1 MAPNT
6 VYGEHEIPKIA
17 RAAAEVTGVDL
28 PDLMDA
34 FGVTFVSFVGQYGYD
49 RILRVLGRHVRDFL
63 NGLDNLHEYL
73 RFSYPK
79 LQPPSFFCEEESSMG
94 LTLHYRSRRRGF
106 VHYVKGQLRQ
116 VGFLFY
122 QTEINVEVIRETDHV
137 HAEGLTHVIFRLHF
151 NNKAFRINRHH
162 LGNACTDN
170 LLPVRSDVFFEVF
183 PFNVVFGEDMLI
195 KRVGIGLQ
203 NIFEK
208 LEGRRIDESFTLN
221 RPLVKFTWSNVLNHT
236 NNLFELVSRL
246 PIERTG
252 LHGRNSMG
260 DEGSGNLM
268 HNKVHAHKQA
278 TRRRC
283 PWYGLGVPS
292 IENGY
297 GNGEEEVGN
306 GGKAVP
312 LDTSLELM
320 AFQTVTGDAL
330 EGFNTLANENDRCL
344 TLKGQMMF
352 MEDWKS
358 VIFIGTPIMEN
369 LEQMFMTG
377 LYIND
382 LSMHDSSRDLVL
394 AGTQQSA
401 ELKLALDQEQQ
412 KSSKLEESMRMLD
425 VEMKKTDELLYQM
438 IPKAV
443 ADRLRKGEATVLS
456 PRSLY
461 DLKLAESAWRLPK
474 SPWERHERSHLGDCF
489 VEPAHTVTV
498 FQEVTILFSDVVGFT
513 KICSRITP
521 MQVVSMLNS
530 MYTLFDQL
538 TEKHNV
544 YKVET
549 IGDAYMVVSGAPEK
563 TRFHAHYVADMAL
576 DMLRSMKHL
585 QDPSTG
591 DTLQI
596 RIGIHSGAIV
606 AGVVGITMPR
616 YTVFGKDVT
625 NASIIEKTGKVTRN
639 EASVHSGMVVA
650 GVVGL
655 KMPRWCLFGDTVN
668 TASRMESSGQGM
680 HIHISETTKAHLD
693 EEPYVIVERGTV
705 TIKGKGEMKTYWLK
719 EKSGDEPVETLDAP
733 FLTNSSE
740 NESDDG
746 SRDSSRIS
754 TYNPVFSDDVIKKHQ
769 DAPTIAIEEEDAPE
783 KKSGSESKILT
794 LPSETECP
802 ATCRLSA
809 TYDPLLTESRVCI
822 CVTSRKRWKTLYRPG

>member
-1 MAPNT
+1 MYGLLLESINEYIKEAYGESVWKLIRERALCPHHSFVT
-6 VYGEHEIPKIA
+6 HQVYGEHEIPKIA

-268 HNKVHAHKQA
+268 HNKVH
-278 TRRRC
+278 
-283 PWYGLGVPS
+283 GLGVPS

-297 GNGEEEVGN
+297 GNGEEDVGN

-443 ADRLRKGEATVLS
+443 ADRLRKGEASVETC
-456 PRSLY
+456 
-461 DLKLAESAWRLPK
+461 ESHAAY
-474 SPWERHERSHLGDCF
+474 F
-489 VEPAHTVTV
+489 QV

-596 RIGIHSGAIV
+596 RIG
-606 AGVVGITMPR
+606 
-616 YTVFGKDVT
+616 
-625 NASIIEKTGKVTRN
+625 
-639 EASVHSGMVVA
+639 VHSGMVVA

-783 KKSGSESKILT
+783 KVEYM
-794 LPSETECP
+794 
-802 ATCRLSA
+802 A
-809 TYDPLLTESRVCI
+809 
-822 CVTSRKRWKTLYRPG
+822 

>member
-1 MAPNT
+1 MYGLLLESINEYIKEAYGESVWKLIRERALCPHHSFVT
-6 VYGEHEIPKIA
+6 HQVYGEHEIPKIA
-17 RAAAEVTGVDL
+17 RAASEVTGIDL

-122 QTEINVEVIRETDHV
+122 QTEISVEVLRETD
-137 HAEGLTHVIFRLHF
+137 HAEGLTHVVFRLYF
-151 NNKAFRINRHH
+151 NNKAFKINRHNF
-162 LGNACTDN
+162 GNSCSDS

-195 KRVGIGLQ
+195 RRVGIGLQ

-208 LEGRRIDESFTLN
+208 LEGRRIEESFTLN
-221 RPLVKFTWSNVLNHT
+221 RPLVKFTWENVLNHT

-252 LHGRNSMG
+252 LHGKNSVS
-260 DEGSGNLM
+260 DEGSGTLM
-268 HNKVHAHKQA
+268 HNKVHARKA

-283 PWYGLGVPS
+283 PWFGLGVPS

-297 GNGEEEVGN
+297 GNGDAAVGN
-306 GGKAVP
+306 GDQAAP

-320 AFQTVTGDAL
+320 AFQTITGDAP

-443 ADRLRKGEATVLS
+443 ADRLRKGEAS
-456 PRSLY
+456 
-461 DLKLAESAWRLPK
+461 
-474 SPWERHERSHLGDCF
+474 
-489 VEPAHTVTV
+489 VETCEV

-591 DTLQI
+591 ETLQI
-596 RIGIHSGAIV
+596 RIGIHTGAIV
-606 AGVVGITMPR
+606 AGVIGITMPR

-625 NASIIEKTGKVTRN
+625 NASIIEKTGK
-639 EASVHSGMVVA
+639 
-650 GVVGL
+650 
-655 KMPRWCLFGDTVN
+655 
-668 TASRMESSGQGM
+668 GM
-680 HIHISETTKAHLD
+680 HIHISETTKAHLE
-693 EEPYVIVERGTV
+693 EEPYLLVERGTV

-719 EKSGDEPVETLDAP
+719 EKVGDQTGEALDTP
-733 FLTNSSE
+733 FLANSSE

-754 TYNPVFSDDVIKKHQ
+754 SYNPVFSEDVIKKHR
-769 DAPTIAIEEEDAPE
+769 DAPNITIEEEVVQEKTPSQRGTVEGFEVKTIAAVPETKAE
-783 KKSGSESKILT
+783 KKE
-794 LPSETECP
+794 ETRKP
-802 ATCRLSA
+802 ARHRSNLCS
-809 TYDPLLTESRVCI
+809 LL
-822 CVTSRKRWKTLYRPG
+822 

>member
-1 MAPNT
+1 MYGLLLESINEYIKEAYGESVWKLIRERALCPHHSFVT
-6 VYGEHEIPKIA
+6 HQVYGEHEIPKIA

-297 GNGEEEVGN
+297 GNGEEDVGN

-443 ADRLRKGEATVLS
+443 ADRLRKGEASVETC
-456 PRSLY
+456 
-461 DLKLAESAWRLPK
+461 ESHAAY
-474 SPWERHERSHLGDCF
+474 F
-489 VEPAHTVTV
+489 QV

-625 NASIIEKTGKVTRN
+625 NASIIEKTGK
-639 EASVHSGMVVA
+639 
-650 GVVGL
+650 
-655 KMPRWCLFGDTVN
+655 
-668 TASRMESSGQGM
+668 GM

-783 KKSGSESKILT
+783 KVEYM
-794 LPSETECP
+794 
-802 ATCRLSA
+802 A
-809 TYDPLLTESRVCI
+809 
-822 CVTSRKRWKTLYRPG
+822 

>member
-1 MAPNT
+1 MYGLLLESINEYIKEAYGESVWKLIRERALCPHHSFVT
-6 VYGEHEIPKIA
+6 HQVYGEHEIPKIA

-268 HNKVHAHKQA
+268 HNKVH
-278 TRRRC
+278 
-283 PWYGLGVPS
+283 GLGVPS

-297 GNGEEEVGN
+297 GNGEEDVGN

-443 ADRLRKGEATVLS
+443 ADRLRKGEAS
-456 PRSLY
+456 
-461 DLKLAESAWRLPK
+461 
-474 SPWERHERSHLGDCF
+474 
-489 VEPAHTVTV
+489 VETCEV

-596 RIGIHSGAIV
+596 RIG
-606 AGVVGITMPR
+606 
-616 YTVFGKDVT
+616 
-625 NASIIEKTGKVTRN
+625 
-639 EASVHSGMVVA
+639 VHSGMVVA

-783 KKSGSESKILT
+783 KVEYM
-794 LPSETECP
+794 
-802 ATCRLSA
+802 A
-809 TYDPLLTESRVCI
+809 
-822 CVTSRKRWKTLYRPG
+822 

>member
-1 MAPNT
+1 MYGLLLESINEYIKEAYGESVWKLIRERALCPHHSFVT
-6 VYGEHEIPKIA
+6 HQVYGEHEIPKIA
-17 RAAAEVTGVDL
+17 RAASEVTGIDL

-122 QTEINVEVIRETDHV
+122 QTEINVEVLKETD
-137 HAEGLTHVIFRLHF
+137 HAEGLTHVVFRLHF
-151 NNKAFRINRHH
+151 NNRAYKINRHH
-162 LGNACTDN
+162 LGNTCTDS

-195 KRVGIGLQ
+195 RRVGIGLQ

-208 LEGRRIDESFTLN
+208 LEGRQIEESFTLN
-221 RPLVKFTWSNVLNHT
+221 RPLVKFTWENVLNHT

-246 PIERTG
+246 PIERTS
-252 LHGRNSMG
+252 LHGKSSMSDG
-260 DEGSGNLM
+260 GSGNLM
-268 HNKVHAHKQA
+268 HNKVHARKA
-278 TRRRC
+278 SRRRC
-283 PWYGLGVPS
+283 PWFGLGIPS
-292 IENGY
+292 VENGF
-297 GNGEEEVGN
+297 GNGEDDVGN
-306 GGKAVP
+306 GDKGVP

-320 AFQTVTGDAL
+320 AFQTITGDAP

-443 ADRLRKGEATVLS
+443 ADRLRKGEAS
-456 PRSLY
+456 
-461 DLKLAESAWRLPK
+461 
-474 SPWERHERSHLGDCF
+474 
-489 VEPAHTVTV
+489 VETCEV

-596 RIGIHSGAIV
+596 RIG
-606 AGVVGITMPR
+606 
-616 YTVFGKDVT
+616 
-625 NASIIEKTGKVTRN
+625 
-639 EASVHSGMVVA
+639 VHSGMVVA

-719 EKSGDEPVETLDAP
+719 EKAGGQSAETLDTP
-733 FLTNSSE
+733 FMANSSE
-740 NESDDG
+740 NESDEG

-754 TYNPVFSDDVIKKHQ
+754 TYNPVFSDDVIKKTQ
-769 DAPTIAIEEEDAPE
+769 DAPSIAIEEEVVHEKDKIEGTKVKTIAAVPETKEE
-783 KKSGSESKILT
+783 KKE
-794 LPSETECP
+794 ETQKPPRHRSNIC
-802 ATCRLSA
+802 S
-809 TYDPLLTESRVCI
+809 LL
-822 CVTSRKRWKTLYRPG
+822 

>member
-1 MAPNT
+1 MYGLLLESINEYIKEAYGESVWKLIRERALCPHHSFVT
-6 VYGEHEIPKIA
+6 HQVYGEHEIPKIA

-268 HNKVHAHKQA
+268 HNKVH
-278 TRRRC
+278 
-283 PWYGLGVPS
+283 GLGVPS

-297 GNGEEEVGN
+297 GNGEEDVGN

-443 ADRLRKGEATVLS
+443 ADRLRKGEAS
-456 PRSLY
+456 
-461 DLKLAESAWRLPK
+461 
-474 SPWERHERSHLGDCF
+474 
-489 VEPAHTVTV
+489 VETCEV

-625 NASIIEKTGKVTRN
+625 NASIIEKTGK
-639 EASVHSGMVVA
+639 
-650 GVVGL
+650 
-655 KMPRWCLFGDTVN
+655 
-668 TASRMESSGQGM
+668 GM

-783 KKSGSESKILT
+783 KVEYM
-794 LPSETECP
+794 
-802 ATCRLSA
+802 A
-809 TYDPLLTESRVCI
+809 
-822 CVTSRKRWKTLYRPG
+822 

>member
-1 MAPNT
+1 MYGLLLESINEYIKEAYGESVWKLIRERALCPHHSFVT
-6 VYGEHEIPKIA
+6 HQVYGEHEIPKIA

-297 GNGEEEVGN
+297 GNGEEDVGN

-443 ADRLRKGEATVLS
+443 ADRLRKGEASVETC
-456 PRSLY
+456 
-461 DLKLAESAWRLPK
+461 ESHAAY
-474 SPWERHERSHLGDCF
+474 F
-489 VEPAHTVTV
+489 QV

-596 RIGIHSGAIV
+596 RIG
-606 AGVVGITMPR
+606 
-616 YTVFGKDVT
+616 
-625 NASIIEKTGKVTRN
+625 
-639 EASVHSGMVVA
+639 VHSGMVVA

-783 KKSGSESKILT
+783 KVEYM
-794 LPSETECP
+794 
-802 ATCRLSA
+802 A
-809 TYDPLLTESRVCI
+809 
-822 CVTSRKRWKTLYRPG
+822 

>member
-1 MAPNT
+1 MYGLLLESINEYIKEAYGESVWKLIRERALCPHHSFVT
-6 VYGEHEIPKIA
+6 HQVYGEHEIPKIA

-443 ADRLRKGEATVLS
+443 ADRLRKGEASVETC
-456 PRSLY
+456 
-461 DLKLAESAWRLPK
+461 ESHAAY
-474 SPWERHERSHLGDCF
+474 F
-489 VEPAHTVTV
+489 QV

-625 NASIIEKTGKVTRN
+625 NASIIEKTGK
-639 EASVHSGMVVA
+639 
-650 GVVGL
+650 
-655 KMPRWCLFGDTVN
+655 
-668 TASRMESSGQGM
+668 GM

-783 KKSGSESKILT
+783 KD
-794 LPSETECP
+794 PSQRGKVEGTKVKTSAAAQETKAEKKEENQKP
-802 ATCRLSA
+802 ARHRSNICS
-809 TYDPLLTESRVCI
+809 LL
-822 CVTSRKRWKTLYRPG
+822 

>member
-1 MAPNT
+1 MYGLLLESINEYIKEAYGESVWKLIRERALCPHHSFVT
-6 VYGEHEIPKIA
+6 HQVYGEHEIPKIA

-297 GNGEEEVGN
+297 GNGEEDVGN

-443 ADRLRKGEATVLS
+443 ADRLRKGEAS
-456 PRSLY
+456 
-461 DLKLAESAWRLPK
+461 
-474 SPWERHERSHLGDCF
+474 
-489 VEPAHTVTV
+489 VETCEV

-596 RIGIHSGAIV
+596 RIG
-606 AGVVGITMPR
+606 
-616 YTVFGKDVT
+616 
-625 NASIIEKTGKVTRN
+625 
-639 EASVHSGMVVA
+639 VHSGMVVA

-783 KKSGSESKILT
+783 KVEYM
-794 LPSETECP
+794 
-802 ATCRLSA
+802 A
-809 TYDPLLTESRVCI
+809 
-822 CVTSRKRWKTLYRPG
+822 

>member
-1 MAPNT
+1 MYGLLLESINEYIKEAYGESVWKLIRERALCPHHSFVT
-6 VYGEHEIPKIA
+6 HQVYGEHEIPKIA

-268 HNKVHAHKQA
+268 HNKVH
-278 TRRRC
+278 
-283 PWYGLGVPS
+283 GLGVPS

-443 ADRLRKGEATVLS
+443 ADRLRKGEASVETC
-456 PRSLY
+456 
-461 DLKLAESAWRLPK
+461 ESHAAY
-474 SPWERHERSHLGDCF
+474 F
-489 VEPAHTVTV
+489 QV

-596 RIGIHSGAIV
+596 RIG
-606 AGVVGITMPR
+606 
-616 YTVFGKDVT
+616 
-625 NASIIEKTGKVTRN
+625 
-639 EASVHSGMVVA
+639 VHSGMVVA

-783 KKSGSESKILT
+783 KD
-794 LPSETECP
+794 PSQRGKVEGTKVKTSAAAQETKAEKKEENQKP
-802 ATCRLSA
+802 ARHRSNICS
-809 TYDPLLTESRVCI
+809 LL
-822 CVTSRKRWKTLYRPG
+822 

>member
-1 MAPNT
+1 MYGLLLESINEYIKEAYGESVWKLIRERALCPHHSFVT
-6 VYGEHEIPKIA
+6 HQVYGEHEIPKIA

-443 ADRLRKGEATVLS
+443 ADRLRKGEAS
-456 PRSLY
+456 
-461 DLKLAESAWRLPK
+461 
-474 SPWERHERSHLGDCF
+474 
-489 VEPAHTVTV
+489 VETCEV

-596 RIGIHSGAIV
+596 RIG
-606 AGVVGITMPR
+606 
-616 YTVFGKDVT
+616 
-625 NASIIEKTGKVTRN
+625 
-639 EASVHSGMVVA
+639 VHSGMVVA

-783 KKSGSESKILT
+783 KD
-794 LPSETECP
+794 PSQRGKVEGTKVKTSAAAQETKAEKKEENQKP
-802 ATCRLSA
+802 ARHRSNICS
-809 TYDPLLTESRVCI
+809 LL
-822 CVTSRKRWKTLYRPG
+822 